1 MRILIMED
9 DGALGQFLVRGLTFE
24 GYETRLAVDGR
35 AGLQLALEGSYE
47 LIVLDLSLPGMDG
60 VQVLSEMRRRSLDA
74 SVLVLTGRVGV
85 GERIK
90 CLDLGADDYL
100 MKPFSFSELT
110 ARCRSLVR
118 RRERFAD
125 PILRQGDLELNRME
139 RKVVRDGRPV
149 ELTVKEFA
157 LLEYLMLARGRT
169 CSRSELLKEVW
180 QMSPDAGTNVVDVY
194 VNYLRKKLS
203 AVRVSPCGPGMEP
216 EQGAVIDTVRGE
228 GYSLACGRKPVR
240 SAEPEASGLLAP
252 VHSDGLQLALAARAS
267 A

>member
-9 DGALGQFLVRGLTFE
+9 DKALGQFLIRGLTFE

-35 AGLQLALEGSYE
+35 IGLQLALDGRFD
-47 LIVLDLSLPGMDG
+47 LILLDLSLPGMDG

-110 ARCRSLVR
+110 ARCRSLMR

-125 PILRQGDLELNRME
+125 PILRQGDLELNRMD
-139 RKVVRDGRPV
+139 RKVARNGRPV

-157 LLEYLMLARGRT
+157 LLEYLMLAGGRT

-194 VNYLRKKLS
+194 VNYLRKKLG
-203 AVRVSPCGPGMEP
+203 AARMSPCGPGMEP
-216 EQGAVIDTVRGE
+216 EQEAVIDTVRGE

-240 SAEPEASGLLAP
+240 SAGAESGGGLAP
-252 VHSDGLQLALAARAS
+252 ARGDGLRLALAVRAS